1 MTNLFRANW
10 IRASLTALAVLLVS
24 AGTAYAAAPA
34 QAEGGSIFDN
44 LIFVVIGGVL
54 LALLASLAGGVVIA
68 ALAVFGSRFFRRNL
82 PTDEEMAQF
91 KAELTASG
99 DKRRRQIKVGPTI
112 EPFVLTGIAF
122 VVFFIITSAIV
133 SATPTPIYGEEVAAE
148 PTPAAGLPKEG
159 DLASISDGL
168 PEGNAESG
176 AKLFVSS
183 GCVGCHSQ
191 KKDERMVGP
200 SFHDLWDT
208 AATRVPGL
216 SSKEYLYQ
224 SIVDPNKFVVDTFQ
238 PNLMQQNYASQL
250 SPQQMAD
257 ILAWIEEQHSNEP

>member
-1 MTNLFRANW
+1 
-10 IRASLTALAVLLVS
+10 
-24 AGTAYAAAPA
+24 
-34 QAEGGSIFDN
+34 
-44 LIFVVIGGVL
+44 
-54 LALLASLAGGVVIA
+54 
-68 ALAVFGSRFFRRNL
+68 
-82 PTDEEMAQF
+82 
-91 KAELTASG
+91 
-99 DKRRRQIKVGPTI
+99 
-112 EPFVLTGIAF
+112 VLTGIAF

-133 SATPTPIYGEEVAAE
+133 SATPTPIYGEEVEAE

-159 DLASISDGL
+159 DLANITDGL

-176 AKLFVSS
+176 ERLFTSS

-200 SFHDLWDT
+200 SFYNLWDT

-238 PNLMQQNYASQL
+238 PNLMQQNYAAQL

-257 ILAWIEEQHSNEP
+257 ILAWIEERHSNEP